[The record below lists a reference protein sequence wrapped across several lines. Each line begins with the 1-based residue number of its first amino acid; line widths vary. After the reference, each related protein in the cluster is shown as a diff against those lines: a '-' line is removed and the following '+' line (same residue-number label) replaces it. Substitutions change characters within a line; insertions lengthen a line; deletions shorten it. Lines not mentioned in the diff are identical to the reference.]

1 MRNFVKK
8 LVFGLLVWLA
18 RIRLKRSKGAK
29 IIGVTGSAGKTTT
42 KDAIAKVLSGK
53 YRVVA
58 SKKSYNTEFGL
69 PLTILGADAGFSS
82 PIMWLWN
89 LAVAKWN
96 VFFSFKKIDYFVLE
110 MGVDKPGDMDLLTQ
124 IAKPDIVVFTNIKP
138 VHLAEGQFK
147 NLDEIFKEKS
157 KIVHSIKAGGKL
169 ILNYDD
175 QFVRR
180 LGNMKGSK
188 IIWYGI
194 SAAPPHGGVAAV
206 NIKTDLVGTS
216 FDFHYGNIHSRL
228 FVPILGSHH
237 VNCILP
243 AIICGLECGMYIDD
257 ILASLRDFSLAPGR
271 MNVIEGVNGSTII
284 DSSYNASPEST
295 LAAMETLK
303 EVGQSRRKI
312 FVFGNMNE
320 LGVEE
325 ENYHKKIG
333 EAASGMIDIFITVGK
348 LAKIAATEAIK
359 NEMPQNCVHSFDNY
373 KDAAA
378 CVINLIKPDD
388 IVLVKGSQNRVRLER
403 LVKVI
408 MRHPQAAKNV
418 LCRQEKSWQK
428 IE

>member
-1 MRNFVKK
+1 MKSLIKK
-8 LVFGLLVWLA
+8 LVYSFLVFLA
-18 RIRLKRSKGAK
+18 KIRLKRLSGAK

-42 KDAIAKVLSGK
+42 KDAIAKVLSSK
-53 YRVVA
+53 YKVIA

-69 PLTILGADAGFSS
+69 PLTILGAEAGFSS

-89 LAVAKWN
+89 LFIAKLN
-96 VFFSFKKIDYFVLE
+96 AFFNWQKIDYFVLE
-110 MGVDKPGDMDLLTQ
+110 MGVDKPGDMEVLTRVV
-124 IAKPDIVVFTNIKP
+124 KPDIAVFTNVKP
-138 VHLAEGQFK
+138 VHLAEGQFE
-147 NLDEIFKEKS
+147 NLDGIFKEKS
-157 KIVHSIKAGGKL
+157 KIAHSVKANGKL

-175 QFVRR
+175 EFVRR
-180 LGNMKGSK
+180 LENVKGPK
-188 IIWYGI
+188 IIWYGL
-194 SAAPPHGGVAAV
+194 SEGAKVCAT
-206 NIKTDLVGTS
+206 NIKTDLAGTS
-216 FDFHYGNIHSRL
+216 FDLHYGNIHSRL

-237 VNCILP
+237 VNCVLP
-243 AIICGLECGMYIDD
+243 AIICGLECGMYMDD

-303 EVGQSRRKI
+303 EVGRDKRKI

-320 LGVEE
+320 LGIETE
-325 ENYHKKIG
+325 SYHKKIG
-333 EAASGMIDIFITVGK
+333 EAAADIADIFITVGEF
-348 LAKIAATEAIK
+348 AKIAAVEAVK
-359 NEMPQNCVHSFDNY
+359 NEMSVKDVHSFDNY

-403 LVKVI
+403 LVKAV
-408 MRHPQAAKNV
+408 MRHPEAANHV
-418 LCRQEKSWQK
+418 LCRQEKVWQK

>member
-1 MRNFVKK
+1 MRNFIKK

-18 RIRLKRSKGAK
+18 RIRLRRLKNVK
-29 IIGVTGSAGKTTT
+29 IIGITGSAGKTTT
-42 KDAIAKVLSGK
+42 KDAIAKVLSSK
-53 YRVVA
+53 YRVIA

-69 PLTILGADAGFSS
+69 PLTILGAEAGFSS
-82 PIMWLWN
+82 AIMWLWN

-96 VFFSFKKIDYFVLE
+96 AFFSRKKIDYFVLE
-110 MGVDKPGDMDLLTQ
+110 MGVDKPGDMDLLTK
-124 IAKPDIVVFTNIKP
+124 IVKPDIAVFANVKP

-157 KIVHSIKAGGKL
+157 KIGHAAKSGGKL

-175 QFVRR
+175 RFVRR
-180 LGNMKGSK
+180 LENLKSAK
-188 IIWYGI
+188 IIWYGF
-194 SAAPPHGGVAAV
+194 SDGAKVRAT
-206 NIKTDLVGTS
+206 NIKTDLAGTS

-237 VNCILP
+237 VNCVLP

-303 EVGQSRRKI
+303 EVGQGRRKI

-320 LGVEE
+320 LGNEA

-333 EAASGMIDIFITVGK
+333 EAASNIVDIFITVGE
-348 LAKIAATEAIK
+348 LAKIAGIEAVK
-359 NEMPQNCVHSFDNY
+359 NEMPATHVHSFDNY
-373 KDAAA
+373 KDATA
-378 CVINLIKPDD
+378 CVINLIKPND

-403 LVKVI
+403 LVKAI
-408 MRHPQAAKNV
+408 MRHPEAANRV
-418 LCRQEKSWQK
+418 LCRQEKTWQR